1 MLKNVLNKFV
11 DETELMDFINSY
23 EKHIEDKLYTKK
35 HTRFGEEIEVKLE
48 KGHVIGNVAKIIKTI
63 RNALVHSSDTYERN
77 LRHVPFSKSTE
88 IVKREI
94 PLVKF
99 LAERVI
105 IASAT

>member
-23 EKHIEDKLYTKK
+23 EKHIEYNLYTKK
-35 HTRFGEEIEVKLE
+35 RVRFGEEIEVKLE
-48 KGHVIGNVAKIIKTI
+48 KSHVIGNVAKIIKTI
-63 RNALVHSSDTYERN
+63 RNALVHSSDSYERN
-77 LRHVPFSKSTE
+77 PRHVPFSKSTE

-94 PLVKF
+94 PLIKF

-105 IASAT
+105 ITSAT